1 MQDLGHTG
9 SIKNYAS
16 FVDFFY
22 FQPNEPGLYGRI
34 SEMRSWIDT
43 NMPSA
48 QFCPNGGA
56 DAASSKCVRR
66 KNKNK
71 KKNKKESKQKRKN
84 RKEN

>member
-1 MQDLGHTG
+1 MVCQKLCL
-9 SIKNYAS
+9 ICN
-16 FVDFFY
+16 FFS

-56 DAASSKCVRR
+56 DAASSRRRR

-71 KKNKKESKQKRKN
+71 KKNKKERKQKRKN
-84 RKEN
+84 RREN

>member
-48 QFCPNGGA
+48 QFCPNGGP
-56 DAASSKCVRR
+56 DAASSRRRR

-71 KKNKKESKQKRKN
+71 KKNKKERKQKRKN